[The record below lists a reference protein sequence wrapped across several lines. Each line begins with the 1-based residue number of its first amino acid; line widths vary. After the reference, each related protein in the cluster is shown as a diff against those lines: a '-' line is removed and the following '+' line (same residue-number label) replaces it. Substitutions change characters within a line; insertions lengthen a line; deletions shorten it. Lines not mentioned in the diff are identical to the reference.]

1 MLQIRECISF
11 VNFSFSRWNFNISLF
26 SMGLFYQLL
35 RCYLNFLSK
44 YFILLIIFL
53 FPSIRNPFNEII
65 IKFIEEFHFSK
76 YTFLR
81 FETRILWFLSIIK
94 MLFKFSIQRDI
105 SYYWFIYFFFLQ
117 SEILSMRLLSNS
129 WKNFIFRS
137 IRSCG
142 LKHVFS
148 SFYQLLRFYLKF
160 LSNEIF
166 HIIDYIS
173 FSFNPKSFQWDYYQ
187 IHGRFSFFEVYVLA
201 VWNTYFLVMQVL
213 DIFITEKDD

>member
-105 SYYWFIYFFFLQ
+105 SYY
-117 SEILSMRLLSNS
+117 
-129 WKNFIFRS
+129 
-137 IRSCG
+137 
-142 LKHVFS
+142 
-148 SFYQLLRFYLKF
+148 
-160 LSNEIF
+160 
-166 HIIDYIS
+166 
-173 FSFNPKSFQWDYYQ
+173 
-187 IHGRFSFFEVYVLA
+187 
-201 VWNTYFLVMQVL
+201 
-213 DIFITEKDD
+213 